1 MRREELEAKL
11 GNGEQLTRE
20 EANQLSFLLRK
31 EEFLEESKKA
41 LTMEE
46 VDLIKDITGCTRI
59 NNSTVMDLLLT
70 LQEHTLGEVNPDFT
84 EMMSLVIAKVQN
96 ILSLPEL
103 LAVNEEIDKSID
115 MKDNKAFKSSEDY
128 KEFIINSYM
137 PLTED
142 ELRIMSNALSK
153 DINRKNAKLHL
164 LDIQEIAYESTWVN
178 GDSNS
183 GEEYTDKLNLIVSK
197 LNNM

>member
-1 MRREELEAKL
+1 MKREELEAKL

-31 EEFLEESKKA
+31 ENFLEESKKA

-46 VDLIKDITGCTRI
+46 VDLIKDITGCVRI

-84 EMMSLVIAKVQN
+84 EMISLVIAKVQN

>member
-31 EEFLEESKKA
+31 EEFLAESKKA

-46 VDLIKDITGCTRI
+46 VDLIKDIAGCTRI

-103 LAVNEEIDKSID
+103 LAVNEEID

>member
-142 ELRIMSNALSK
+142 ELRTMSNALSK

>member
-31 EEFLEESKKA
+31 EEFLAESKKA

-142 ELRIMSNALSK
+142 ELRTMSNALSK